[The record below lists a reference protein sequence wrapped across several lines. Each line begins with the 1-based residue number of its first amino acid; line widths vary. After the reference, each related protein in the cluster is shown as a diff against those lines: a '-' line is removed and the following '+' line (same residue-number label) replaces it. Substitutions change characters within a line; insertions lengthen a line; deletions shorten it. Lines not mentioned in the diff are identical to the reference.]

1 MCGHTAALSR
11 SHVRFTERHGPADP
25 SRVSMSTCRSPS
37 KPPWDRRTT
46 HSVPLQNGK
55 GGLAGDEHQGRSL
68 HKVHSKDHAHCQGEE
83 LPQGTRCHRACPP
96 KATQLEKKE
105 TKAPSI
111 RRGRRHGHSAGG
123 EVDCAKEAGVALALA
138 SSGAGDRERTAGAP
152 EENRPSTPPCPTPFP
167 FRELQDRGTRQHGSS
182 FLGERTRTARA
193 DSNLL
198 GVNRLEALPS
208 PCLCRRKR
216 NAGRTP
222 VSAGSSEEEEEVFRS
237 SEEGDPETVGE
248 RGSWRKCHLDT
259 AAWPPPVLWQPS
271 KEGDRLIGRITLS
284 KGTPV
289 SETGG
294 QLGLK
299 VVGGKVTDTGELGA
313 FITKVK
319 RGSLADVVGHL
330 QAGDE
335 VLLWNGKSLPGST
348 KKEVYN
354 IILESK
360 MDPQV
365 EIVVSRSIRDA
376 PRVPEVSRAPSESRS
391 ASLESPA
398 RERLSQPPRSF
409 ASNGTRRDPPQLSVK
424 LCYDNI
430 GHQLV
435 VNVLQASDLPARP
448 DGRPRNPYVKMYLLP
463 DRSDKSK
470 RRSKT
475 VKKSLAP
482 RWNQTFLYSQVQHR
496 DLRERTLELSVW
508 DQPRAQEEESHPLG
522 EVLIELELAPLDD
535 RAHWYELQVHDGSTP
550 TAHPPRGED
559 SYSGDKDMS
568 SMLSSPERQRATLQQ
583 IDQGRGPWRP
593 ISGAPHSVETRRNST
608 RYSSTLP
615 PKMPLLVNGI
625 HKDIY
630 SSTLPAC
637 LPTRSRLRLPRSG
650 PARHLDRDADEVG
663 SRARSSST
671 SCLAPDE
678 GFPSP
683 EQQRWT
689 RSLPRRQPASP
700 KMVMETGPP
709 KDDSVSRIQ
718 PTSILRGNRRA
729 APLRPIGQASLGGS
743 APCSP
748 RPDRGAVR
756 NSPCTPPDMEK
767 PPAGRRVRQ
776 LPQVPVKGSCTEEV
790 AEDRSRQRPT
800 KASSYQSPSAS
811 NTAPSQQREL
821 KGKRQ
826 LYGGHSSGSV
836 SDSELSDASATSR
849 RSSASHISSGSYASV
864 QSEQPRGRA
873 RSKSL
878 ESCKGVERRERRISW
893 GVVDWEETQGERRRS
908 LSGDS
913 RRRHSVA
920 GDLSRS
926 PSRSLLKSTSVSG
939 EIYALEH
946 GDGSQSDPAP
956 SKRAK
961 QRRASLGARVA
972 AVVSRS
978 RSTSQLHQAEA
989 NRKPRGP
996 IQRSQETGVA
1006 AEFLRQPGRECAEGA
1021 MNSYSS
1027 EGNLLFLGTQV
1038 GADGQ
1043 FSDFLDGLGPAQLV
1057 GRQTL
1062 ATPAM
1067 GDIQMGLLGK
1077 KTQLEVEVIRARG
1090 LTPKPGS
1097 RSLPAPYVKVYL
1109 LDNGICRAKKKT
1121 KCARKTLDPLYQQV
1135 LLFEEGAHGKMLQ
1148 VIVWG
1153 DYGRMDHKCFMGV
1166 AQILL
1171 EELDLSSTVIGWYK
1185 LFPASSL
1192 VDPTLAPLSRRA
1204 SQLSLDV
1211 SPGLSG
1217 VRS

>member
-25 SRVSMSTCRSPS
+25 SRVSMNTCRSPS

-193 DSNLL
+193 NSNLL

-365 EIVVSRSIRDA
+365 EIVVSRSIRMCRTYEDA

-767 PPAGRRVRQ
+767 PPAGRR
-776 LPQVPVKGSCTEEV
+776 
-790 AEDRSRQRPT
+790 RPT

-826 LYGGHSSGSV
+826 VKQASSCTLNLCRAGQFEVRNSERYVSV
-836 SDSELSDASATSR
+836 
-849 RSSASHISSGSYASV
+849 GP
-864 QSEQPRGRA
+864 EQ
-873 RSKSL
+873 L
-878 ESCKGVERRERRISW
+878 C
-893 GVVDWEETQGERRRS
+893 
-908 LSGDS
+908 
-913 RRRHSVA
+913 
-920 GDLSRS
+920 
-926 PSRSLLKSTSVSG
+926 
-939 EIYALEH
+939 
-946 GDGSQSDPAP
+946 
-956 SKRAK
+956 
-961 QRRASLGARVA
+961 
-972 AVVSRS
+972 
-978 RSTSQLHQAEA
+978 AEA